1 MHKITKELPSVSY
14 QNMVRQNLD
23 PVYFAC
29 SSESANPDV
38 LGSIFQD
45 LDSLLSS
52 SDKVA
57 RDGKIITRVGHTLSK
72 SSSSSNAKTG
82 KDSLGSCEDE
92 MKLSSDVNLSE
103 KTAEEGKYRLKETD
117 KSSKEPDT
125 AKYSSKDERRQSD
138 DVYFRENIFEK
149 VSLSR
154 SAEMQAGSCGMLSGK
169 SRPQKTSPSPLAV
182 RRSSSPSTLVSSKSA
197 LSSFR
202 IPKRSSKS
210 QDEPSSP
217 LVKQDPS
224 LNSCISKFK
233 IPKRTNSISSDDSSK
248 EECSNSNIRKSV
260 GQTSPVSL
268 TCRIGQN
275 VSHFTSTS
283 NGVTHSNCVTESKT
297 AKSCLTYTNSFRPI
311 MQKNFQQKPSF
322 NSSTFGTEPSVSNSY
337 NVIRSHATTIK
348 TISSTMTL
356 SGAAIST
363 TCGPPVVVGSGSAV
377 ARPSVTNS
385 KSVTTCQAK
394 FHSRTSTAST
404 TASGVTNSSTVKA
417 CHSAKASDILRTRS
431 KTSSSLTKVTPLI
444 DHLKAVEGKEQR
456 RSNIE
461 IIKMLQEKQKS
472 MRQQMSCNLKGS
484 SNARPRHSGKV
495 DTNVLPRKEIHVSD
509 KSSTCSR
516 GITLPVAIV
525 KPSPQVQSPAL
536 NAPSVVPGSSMLNS
550 PVKSIASGIIDAH
563 SSNNW
568 EFKRVCS
575 ASGSYSGHVAKTVK
589 RDGTAS
595 RTNGDREQQ
604 RKLVSKG
611 RE

>member
-1 MHKITKELPSVSY
+1 
-14 QNMVRQNLD
+14 MVRQNRD
-23 PVYFAC
+23 PVYLAC

-38 LGSIFQD
+38 LGSIFQG

-52 SDKVA
+52 GDKVA
-57 RDGKIITRVGHTLSK
+57 RDGKIITSTGHTLCR
-72 SSSSSNAKTG
+72 SSSSSNAKAG
-82 KDSLGSCEDE
+82 KDSLGSSEDE
-92 MKLSSDVNLSE
+92 MLSFDVNISE
-103 KTAEEGKYRLKETD
+103 KTAEEGKCRLKETD

-125 AKYSSKDERRQSD
+125 AKRSSKDERRQND
-138 DVYFRENIFEK
+138 GVCFRENIFEK

-154 SAEMQAGSCGMLSGK
+154 TADMRAGSCGMLSDT
-169 SRPQKTSPSPLAV
+169 SRTQKTSSALPLIE
-182 RRSSSPSTLVSSKSA
+182 RRSSSPSTFVSSKSA

-224 LNSCISKFK
+224 LNSCFSKFK

-268 TCRIGQN
+268 TFRIGQN

-283 NGVTHSNCVTESKT
+283 NSVTHSDCATESKT

-311 MQKNFQQKPSF
+311 MQKNFQRKNSF
-322 NSSTFGTEPSVSNSY
+322 NSSTTGIEPSVSKSC
-337 NVIRSHATTIK
+337 NVIRSHAA
-348 TISSTMTL
+348 TISTISTSTTL

-363 TCGPPVVVGSGSAV
+363 TCGPPVVVGSGSA
-377 ARPSVTNS
+377 AAGPSVTNS
-385 KSVTTCQAK
+385 NSVTTCQAK
-394 FHSRTSTAST
+394 SHSRTSTAST
-404 TASGVTNSSTVKA
+404 TSRGVSNSSTGKA

-461 IIKMLQEKQKS
+461 IIKMLQEKQKN
-472 MRQQMSCNLKGS
+472 MRQQMSCDLKDS
-484 SNARPRHSGKV
+484 SKARPRHSGKV

-516 GITLPVAIV
+516 GVTLPVAIV
-525 KPSPQVQSPAL
+525 KPSPQVQSPAS
-536 NAPSVVPGSSMLNS
+536 NAPSVVPGSSMQNS

-575 ASGSYSGHVAKTVK
+575 ASGSYSGHVATTGK
-589 RDGTAS
+589 RDVTAL

>member
-1 MHKITKELPSVSY
+1 
-14 QNMVRQNLD
+14 MVRQNRD
-23 PVYFAC
+23 PVYLAC

-38 LGSIFQD
+38 LGSIFQG

-52 SDKVA
+52 GDKVA
-57 RDGKIITRVGHTLSK
+57 RDGKIITSTGHTLCR
-72 SSSSSNAKTG
+72 SSSSSNAKAG

-92 MKLSSDVNLSE
+92 MKLSFDVNISE
-103 KTAEEGKYRLKETD
+103 KTAEEGKCRLKETD

-125 AKYSSKDERRQSD
+125 AKLSSKDERRQSD
-138 DVYFRENIFEK
+138 GVCFRENIFEK

-154 SAEMQAGSCGMLSGK
+154 TADMRAGSCGMLSDT
-169 SRPQKTSPSPLAV
+169 SRTQKTSSPLPLIE
-182 RRSSSPSTLVSSKSA
+182 RRSSSPSTFVSSKSA

-248 EECSNSNIRKSV
+248 EECSNSSIRKSV

-268 TCRIGQN
+268 TFRIGQN

-283 NGVTHSNCVTESKT
+283 NSVTHSDCATESKT

-311 MQKNFQQKPSF
+311 VQKNFQRKNSF
-322 NSSTFGTEPSVSNSY
+322 NSSTTSTEPSVSKSC
-337 NVIRSHATTIK
+337 NVIRSHAATVS
-348 TISSTMTL
+348 TISTSTTL

-363 TCGPPVVVGSGSAV
+363 TCGPPLVVGSGSA
-377 ARPSVTNS
+377 AAGPSVTNS
-385 KSVTTCQAK
+385 NSVTTCQAK
-394 FHSRTSTAST
+394 SHSRTSTAST
-404 TASGVTNSSTVKA
+404 TARGVSNSSTGKA
-417 CHSAKASDILRTRS
+417 CHSAKASNILRTRS

-461 IIKMLQEKQKS
+461 IIKMLQEKQKN
-472 MRQQMSCNLKGS
+472 MRQQMSCDLKGS

-516 GITLPVAIV
+516 GVTLPVAIV
-525 KPSPQVQSPAL
+525 KPSPQVQSPAS
-536 NAPSVVPGSSMLNS
+536 NAPSVVAGSSMQNS

-575 ASGSYSGHVAKTVK
+575 ASGSYSGHVATTGK
-589 RDGTAS
+589 RDVTAL

-604 RKLVSKG
+604 RKLVRKG